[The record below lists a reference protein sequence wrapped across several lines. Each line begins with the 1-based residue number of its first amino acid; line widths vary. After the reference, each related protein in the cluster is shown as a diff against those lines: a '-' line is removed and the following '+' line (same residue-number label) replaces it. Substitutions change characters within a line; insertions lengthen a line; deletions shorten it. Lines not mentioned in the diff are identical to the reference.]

1 MLCVIINHHSNP
13 IERECNKIT
22 DHQNPSCGPS
32 EWGLADH
39 LSNFDLRHFHN
50 FLLADEM
57 LKVSG
62 GYAEVSEVMEVL
74 PNHPKLDFFSIETHG
89 FGGTR
94 IVGNSH
100 MCHSVPESFWYMIM
114 GIWNLDCQYAAL
126 VPDFYI
132 LFPHCSRPTWSPV
145 VTLELGLLSLRMRK
159 LPKWVI
165 QNIDPKTR
173 SLPIS
178 THPPIDQSIWQSP
191 CSLQRSNFRPMP
203 PSIMRWYTSPGQPLR
218 SLGDTHIQHN

>member
-39 LSNFDLRHFHN
+39 LSNFDLWHFHN

-62 GYAEVSEVMEVL
+62 GYAEVSEVMEAL

-114 GIWNLDCQYAAL
+114 GI
-126 VPDFYI
+126 
-132 LFPHCSRPTWSPV
+132 
-145 VTLELGLLSLRMRK
+145 
-159 LPKWVI
+159 
-165 QNIDPKTR
+165 
-173 SLPIS
+173 
-178 THPPIDQSIWQSP
+178 
-191 CSLQRSNFRPMP
+191 
-203 PSIMRWYTSPGQPLR
+203 
-218 SLGDTHIQHN
+218 